1 MPAHQWQSMTVYT
14 KTAAGMEAIKNPQAD
29 LPRRLRTLLICIDG
43 KSSLQAYIK
52 NLPSFGDVAALMD
65 SLREAGLIEVLGQ
78 TDSGSSAIRPAG
90 PLPLPVSAEQGL
102 DQSFRLDTARALTLR
117 QAIDA
122 MGDFV
127 QVHLSH
133 DAVEIVLMLDK
144 VESVDELNQLLPSYK
159 ELIRPFGEKAV
170 LHLRQLAPLTE
181 NKFS

>member
-1 MPAHQWQSMTVYT
+1 MTVYT
-14 KTAAGMEAIKNPQAD
+14 KTVAGMEAIKNPLAD

-43 KSSLQAYIK
+43 KSSLQAYI
-52 NLPSFGDVAALMD
+52 NTLTSFGDVAALMD

-78 TDSGSSAIRPAG
+78 TELGSPASRPAG
-90 PLPLPVSAEQGL
+90 QALMPISAAQGL
-102 DQSFRLDTARALTLR
+102 DQSFRRDTAPAFTLR

-133 DAVEIVLMLDK
+133 DAIEIVLMLDK